1 MDLYALITD
10 EPLDLTAATPL
21 YRQLEDRIVRL
32 IATGVLDSKTP
43 LPTEIELAQ
52 KLDLSRA
59 TVRRCFADLVE
70 QGRVVRRRGR
80 GTFVAPPSAAHGGPS
95 LNFSQ
100 RMLAAGLH
108 PSSRTLSFRRERA
121 DEELSRKLQVAT
133 DTPLFHVERLRL
145 ADRRPMTLD
154 DVHVLE
160 AVCPTLAE
168 ADLAQQSLYAII
180 AQSTGTMP
188 ARADERFEAVSL
200 TKQQA
205 ALFDLAAGAP
215 AFRITRITYDASER
229 PFEVTT
235 TLAPGDRNSY
245 ELSSPGGLA

>member
-1 MDLYALITD
+1 MDLHALITD

-32 IATGVLDSKTP
+32 IATGALGADAP
-43 LPTEIELAQ
+43 LPTEMELAQ
-52 KLDLSRA
+52 RLHLSRA

-80 GTFVAPPSAAHGGPS
+80 GTFVAPPSATHGGPS

-100 RMLAAGLH
+100 RMVAAGLH
-108 PSSRTLSFRRERA
+108 PSSRTLSFCLVNAEA
-121 DEELSRKLQVAT
+121 DIARTLAV
-133 DTPLFHVERLRL
+133 DTGTALFHVKRLRL

-154 DVHVLE
+154 DVLVLE
-160 AVCPTLAE
+160 SVCPDLAE
-168 ADLAQQSLYAII
+168 ADLGEQSLYALI

-188 ARADERFEAVSL
+188 ARAEERFEAVGL

-205 ALFDLAAGAP
+205 ALFDLPAGTP
-215 AFRITRITYDASER
+215 AFRITRVTYDANER
-229 PFEVTT
+229 PFELTV

-245 ELSSPGGLA
+245 ELSSPNGLA